1 MLIQQRKKKNN
12 LEKADRT
19 TAYMFETMIEANRK
33 AEEKEE
39 KESEGRIRRQD
50 ELLQRQY
57 EYLRHQEVCEE

>member
-1 MLIQQRKKKNN
+1 MNN
-12 LEKADRT
+12 LEKAERT

-33 AEEKEE
+33 AEEKE

-57 EYLRHQEVCEE
+57 EYLRRQEVCEE